1 MAPITLKSQTT
12 PLKKKTLKEKRKSS
26 DFFFMYSSQASEKRK
41 RKNHSISF
49 ELQLASLLSLPASLQ
64 QIAKQSLS
72 VSAQQQLQQWLISF
86 SIFSLLILDLSIFI

>member
-49 ELQLASLLSLPASLQ
+49 ELQLASLLSLPPLQ

-86 SIFSLLILDLSIFI
+86 SIFSLLILDLPIFI